1 MPKNRDYEPRDQI
14 QLVVR
19 RLGDGTSISAWSYEP
34 REGLVV
40 YIAKALPSSRS
51 YFKTLSIGL
60 VRGIGLPTSCSAGR
74 RAMADSRS
82 SATVKYKNKILFV
95 FTGC

>member
-1 MPKNRDYEPRDQI
+1 M
-14 QLVVR
+14 VR
-19 RLGDGTSISAWSYEP
+19 RLGDGTAISTWSYEP

-40 YIAKALPSSRS
+40 CIAKAVPSSLS
-51 YFKTLSIGL
+51 YFKTLNIGL
-60 VRGIGLPTSCSAGR
+60 VRGIGLPTSRSAGQR
-74 RAMADSRS
+74 GMADYKS